1 MKLRVAT
8 EHLRF
13 VVVSEP
19 RAKKDQRGAQRV
31 DGRTGALLWE
41 VALVPIGDDVMTE
54 SLTVTVD
61 AELKVTPG
69 AFVEVR
75 DLIASSWE
83 IEGRSGISYRA
94 VQLVPSTLASSGSG
108 KQQQPAA

>member
-1 MKLRVAT
+1 MRLRVAT

-61 AELKVTPG
+61 AEPKVTAG

-75 DLIASSWE
+75 DLIAASWE
-83 IEGRSGISYRA
+83 IEGRSGVSYRA
-94 VQLVPSTLASSGSG
+94 AQLIPSTLSGSS

>member
-8 EHLRF
+8 ENLRF

-19 RAKKDQRGAQRV
+19 RTKKDQRGAQRV
-31 DGRTGALLWE
+31 DARTGAMLWE
-41 VALVPIGDDVMTE
+41 LALVPIGDDVMSE

-61 AELKVTPG
+61 AEPKVPAG

-75 DLIASSWE
+75 DLIATSWE

-94 VQLVPSTLASSGSG
+94 SQVLPSALPGNGAV
-108 KQQQPAA
+108 KQHSAA